1 MKLLF
6 DFILVGGILI
16 TLFILV
22 LLIKVKKK
30 VLPQK
35 LLFLFFSF
43 LLLVAINA
51 YAGFHN
57 IRSLYLITVLFD
69 DIVIVFVGPLL
80 YVYIKSL
87 LNNDKNFLKNSL
99 AHFIPVLLNFTII
112 TFPYFLNNF
121 YTGNSNYVD
130 FLNEN
135 INLIR
140 IFHNSYLIFYLLLS
154 LKTFVKYQEV
164 MKINFS
170 NFTESEFLWIK
181 KMLIGSLLV
190 IGFDFLLILFEVV
203 FPEYKLLNK
212 IDLTVVAM
220 IIFIMYLGYYGVN
233 QSKVLLPSFL
243 LKEDGEPIDIIKEQK
258 TASSINFTEEE
269 IDILEKNLRNVFK
282 DEKPY
287 LDEDLTLNKL
297 AGQIGTTDKKLS
309 AFLNQHLQTT
319 FYNLINKERVES
331 VKEKLNSDEFDNLT
345 LLGIAYESGF
355 KSKTSFNRIFK
366 KETGLSPSEYKK
378 TH

>member
-1 MKLLF
+1 
-6 DFILVGGILI
+6 
-16 TLFILV
+16 
-22 LLIKVKKK
+22 
-30 VLPQK
+30 
-35 LLFLFFSF
+35 
-43 LLLVAINA
+43 
-51 YAGFHN
+51 
-57 IRSLYLITVLFD
+57 
-69 DIVIVFVGPLL
+69 
-80 YVYIKSL
+80 
-87 LNNDKNFLKNSL
+87 
-99 AHFIPVLLNFTII
+99 
-112 TFPYFLNNF
+112 
-121 YTGNSNYVD
+121 
-130 FLNEN
+130 
-135 INLIR
+135 
-140 IFHNSYLIFYLLLS
+140 
-154 LKTFVKYQEV
+154 

-269 IDILEKNLRNVFK
+269 IDLLEKNLRNVFK